1 MTSVLSRVEKD
12 FRGRSIR
19 VLVVDDAPAMR
30 EVLSAFVQ
38 ASAELELV
46 GCAHDGQEGV
56 ELEARLH
63 PDLVLMDVQM
73 PVLNGLDATR
83 LIKQQPEA
91 PLVVILSM
99 DDRAANRAAARAV
112 GADAFVGKEHLHTE
126 LRPLLRR
133 LCGPPEGESWIA
145 PEPPPGEEDEA
156 PAGGES
162 GPRGAIE
169 PLDQP
174 GYVRA
179 SNRLLAS
186 PCEAGST
193 AKGRR

>member
-126 LRPLLRR
+126 LRPCSAGSAARRRERAGSPRNLRPVKRTRPRLAGSLAPVALLS
-133 LCGPPEGESWIA
+133 PWISL
-145 PEPPPGEEDEA
+145 GMSA
-156 PAGGES
+156 PAT
-162 GPRGAIE
+162 
-169 PLDQP
+169 
-174 GYVRA
+174 
-179 SNRLLAS
+179 
-186 PCEAGST
+186 GS
-193 AKGRR
+193 